1 MALIKLTFENAK
13 KYIGKNVIFKTRRK
27 SIVRKIIG
35 VSYTGKTIYIEHPDL
50 GNQIQIVTRV
60 VHVLENN

>member
-1 MALIKLTFENAK
+1 MTLIKLTPENAQN
-13 KYIGKNVIFKTRRK
+13 YIDRNVIFKTRRK
-27 SIVRKIIG
+27 HIVKKIIG
-35 VSYTGKTIYIEHPDL
+35 VSYTGKTVYIEHSDL